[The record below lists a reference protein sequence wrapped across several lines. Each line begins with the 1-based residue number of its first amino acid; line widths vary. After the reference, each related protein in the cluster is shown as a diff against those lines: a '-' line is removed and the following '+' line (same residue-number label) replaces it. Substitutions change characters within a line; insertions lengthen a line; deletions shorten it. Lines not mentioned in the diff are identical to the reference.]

1 MVQITSFLI
10 ISTAKSRKKKSLI
23 PNNEQAEWKNKK
35 IEENELEK
43 EAVKRNLEIESIKVK
58 EAQNKIEEERRKKQ
72 EEKLKKQ
79 FKEDQEKA
87 RQEELKNKQHDEEQ

>member
-1 MVQITSFLI
+1 M
-10 ISTAKSRKKKSLI
+10 I

>member
-1 MVQITSFLI
+1 M
-10 ISTAKSRKKKSLI
+10 I
-23 PNNEQAEWKNKK
+23 PNKEQTEWKNKK

-43 EAVKRNLEIESIKVK
+43 EAVKRNLEIESIQVK

-72 EEKLKKQ
+72 EEKLNKQ
-79 FKEDQEKA
+79 FKEDQERA